1 MEPKKE
7 NEAYLIVL
15 HSYEQKLIRAVD
27 DLNQYIF
34 HPDPS
39 ADVQALHN
47 WVAHWKKKIKEHTE
61 QNSQTTLI

>member
-27 DLNQYIF
+27 DLNQHIF
-34 HPDPS
+34 HPDAS
-39 ADVQALHN
+39 TDREALQK
-47 WVAHWKKKIKEHTE
+47 WVNHWKQKIKEHTE